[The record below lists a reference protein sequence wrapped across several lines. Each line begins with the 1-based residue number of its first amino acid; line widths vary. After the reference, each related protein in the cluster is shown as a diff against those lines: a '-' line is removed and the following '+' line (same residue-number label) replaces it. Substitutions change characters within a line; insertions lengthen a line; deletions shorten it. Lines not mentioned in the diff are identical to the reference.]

1 MLGAGFD
8 CASRAEIEQ
17 VVGLG
22 VAADRIIFANTVK
35 MRSHLAFARQS
46 GVAKLTFDDANE
58 LGKIRECYPEA
69 ELVLRILPPP
79 SRFLHFIISLINI
92 RQK

>member
-17 VVGLG
+17 VLGLG

-35 MRSHLAFARQS
+35 MRSHLAFARLS
-46 GVAKLTFDDANE
+46 GVAEVTFDDANE
-58 LGKIRECYPEA
+58 LEKIRECYRCA
-69 ELVLRILPPP
+69 SCLRPAGSFIL
-79 SRFLHFIISLINI
+79 SYL
-92 RQK
+92 

>member
-8 CASRAEIEQ
+8 CASRAEMEQ
-17 VVGLG
+17 VLGLG

-35 MRSHLAFARQS
+35 MRSPLAFARQS
-46 GVAKLTFDDANE
+46 GVAKVTFDDANE
-58 LGKIRECYPEA
+58 LEKIRECYPEA

-79 SRFLHFIISLINI
+79 SRWLDFICYNI
-92 RQK
+92 LFRQK